1 MLAIGVMMSVNLNLN
16 IQGADCCCIIKKISK
31 NEAVDLLRDPD
42 LTEKNGVIIKHK
54 IFNCI

>member
-1 MLAIGVMMSVNLNLN
+1 MMSVNLNLN

-42 LTEKNGVIIKHK
+42 LTEKNGLIIKHK